1 MDNPDGPNVITG
13 FFNVGEAGGR
23 VRTRERFEDAVPL
36 TQRRR
41 KGTQAKGCQW
51 LLEAGI
57 GKAMILPWTVR
68 KEQGPAHT
76 LMLAQ

>member
-1 MDNPDGPNVITG
+1 MVNPGGPNVITG
-13 FFNVGEAGGR
+13 FFNVGEAGER

-36 TQRRR
+36 AQRRR
-41 KGTQAKGCQW
+41 KGPRAKGCQCI
-51 LLEAGI
+51 LEAGK

-68 KEQGPAHT
+68 KERGPART